1 MFSNHHQG
9 QCAHTISQRI
19 PKYSH
24 PCKHFQSDY
33 LHTLFL
39 RKRRPASRRRT
50 ILGATQGACDAT
62 QPDSEKRIVKSMSA
76 PRRNVVLPQSDA
88 HHNRQ
93 ALPTS
98 QDYKS
103 CYSATRPGTNTQ
115 PPQSDTPEKVSPVS
129 STCTKGAKGEARTHG
144 GEDGTRTRN
153 LPQAKRAHHQIV
165 LHPQKTQGHQSTMLD
180 HGQSAPGRGFEP
192 Q

>member
-1 MFSNHHQG
+1 MLL
-9 QCAHTISQRI
+9 SQ
-19 PKYSH
+19 
-24 PCKHFQSDY
+24 
-33 LHTLFL
+33 
-39 RKRRPASRRRT
+39 
-50 ILGATQGACDAT
+50 
-62 QPDSEKRIVKSMSA
+62 IVKSASLKACQRQDGMSYYLSRTPA
-76 PRRNVVLPQSDA
+76 TIGKRYPLRKGFKP
-88 HHNRQ
+88 
-93 ALPTS
+93 
-98 QDYKS
+98 
-103 CYSATRPGTNTQ
+103 CYLVTRPGASTQ